1 MKKRIVIVGGGAS
14 GWLSALYVNDLYKD
28 EADITLIES
37 KDIGILGA
45 GEGSVPVF
53 TDFLDKLNI
62 DLTEFLIEVNGTHKL
77 GISFENWN
85 GDGKKYMHDF
95 FSGENIVNNVPREDY
110 IGYLLKNKFDINQ
123 YSISKKMAY
132 DNKSPLGNKK
142 DMDSKIPF
150 VTYSFHFDAHLM
162 ASYLRKI
169 AEQRGVKRI
178 EALVTGFTQSQFG
191 DINSIELENG
201 ESVYSDFVFDCSGFK
216 RLIVGKLYNTPW
228 VSYKNKLTVNSAL
241 TFQLPQTKTINPY
254 TKAIAMKYGWMW
266 QIPLQTRWGCGYI
279 YDNKYINESQAKSE
293 VEDLLGY
300 EIKVNKLIEFDAG
313 RYNST
318 WINNCI
324 AIGLSAGFT
333 EPLEATHILITQLSL
348 QLISKFDIDYKNYSK
363 IGNYNLVIADINDLV
378 VDFLQYHYI
387 TKRTD
392 SGFWNDCRNNARFS
406 NRLKKVIETIQSD
419 VEMDSQTANSI
430 FGLQNWIMVGNGV
443 GIISDDVL
451 IEKYNKNKLKDDVDS
466 YYQSHI
472 SKIENSYVN
481 IVHEDEYLNYIK
493 TKKYD

>member
-228 VSYKNKLTVNSAL
+228 ISYKNKLTVNSAL

-406 NRLKKVIETIQSD
+406 NRLKKVIETIQSN

-481 IVHEDEYLNYIK
+481 IVYEDEYLNYIK

>member
-228 VSYKNKLTVNSAL
+228 ISYKNKLTVNSAL

-406 NRLKKVIETIQSD
+406 NRLKKVIETIQSN

-472 SKIENSYVN
+472 YKIKNSYMN
-481 IVHEDEYLNYIK
+481 IVDESEYLNYIK
-493 TKKYD
+493 NKKND